1 LTSERLVRS
10 IDIEQGEARTTFLF
24 INHALDEAS
33 EIVAGMSA
41 SDIRSNEAPLYDRLK
56 KLLTQVP
63 LAQSIWIY
71 DANGDVL
78 VSTMVQPPPSHN
90 FADRDFIRAHATSD
104 VGTYYGRVYQP
115 LFGPQPFFTVSRR
128 LARDGSFEG
137 VIEISVPPSNFFQF
151 FATMAY
157 AKGLQYALI
166 REDGYILARY
176 PTAPPGATDKLD
188 ENTGFRRTIA
198 LDPSGGFYT
207 TTSPVDGVKRRFA
220 TRRFDDTPLYLSAGI
235 ATAAIRDEWI
245 GGMAP
250 HLLFGVPATLLLFF
264 TLFAVLRRTQ
274 RLYHEMNRR
283 FAAEE
288 SLRQALKM
296 EAIGQLT
303 GGVAHDFNNLLT
315 VILGNLEM
323 AKRQLNEWTDAEHA
337 KLGRRIENAMQG
349 ATRAASLT
357 KRLLAF
363 SRQQTLNP
371 TIIDVNRLLS
381 GLADFLHRAIGEN
394 ISPEIVGSA
403 GVWPVE
409 ADQTELEAA
418 ILNLAI
424 NARDAMLAGGKL
436 TVEASNSYLDEAYC
450 RQNTDARPGQYVQI
464 TVTDTG
470 AGMTKETIDRSFEP
484 FFTTKQAG
492 QGTGLGLSQVYGFVK
507 QSGGHLKIYSEVGEG
522 TSVKIYLRRHV
533 GPLAAPP
540 DATPA
545 PSRSLRGET
554 ILVAEDDNDVRGYV
568 VETLEGLGYDVI
580 GTPGAED
587 ALNALVRNAGIKL
600 LLTRRHHARK
610 ERPQA
615 RGRGPAAT
623 TGFEG
628 PVHDRLFAQCDCP
641 SGAARV
647 GSRVDTEAAD
657 QRPTRSHGSQGVGF
671 VKRRRAWRR
680 GLSIASRPDPA

>member
-1 LTSERLVRS
+1 MQTRALTIRLLWLAMAASLLAPCLLFAFASWISYQHLQELTSERLVRS
-10 IDIEQGEARTTFLF
+10 IDLEHEEARTTFLF
-24 INHALDEAS
+24 INHALDDVS
-33 EIVAGMSA
+33 EMFAGMSV
-41 SDIRSNEAPLYDRLK
+41 SDIRSNEARLYDRLK
-56 KLLTQVP
+56 KLVTQVP

-90 FADRDFIRAHATSD
+90 FADRDFIRGPATND
-104 VGTYYGRVYQP
+104 GGTYYGRVYRP

-128 LARDGSFEG
+128 LARDGTFEG

-151 FATMAY
+151 FATMVY
-157 AKGLQYALI
+157 GKGLQYALI

-176 PTAPPGATDKLD
+176 PAAPPGATDKLD

-198 LDPSGGFYT
+198 SDPSGGFYT
-207 TTSPVDGVKRRFA
+207 STSPVDGVRRRFA
-220 TRRFDDTPLYLSAGI
+220 ARRIDNTPLYVSAGI

-245 GGMAP
+245 GGIAP
-250 HLLFGVPATLLLFF
+250 HLIFGVPATLLLFF
-264 TLFAVLRRTQ
+264 TLLMVQRRTQ
-274 RLYHEMNRR
+274 RLYHEMDQR

-315 VILGNLEM
+315 IILGNLEM

-349 ATRAASLT
+349 ATRGASLT

-363 SRQQTLNP
+363 SRQQALNP
-371 TIIDVNRLLS
+371 TIVDVNRLLY
-381 GLADFLHRAIGEN
+381 GLADFLQRAIGED
-394 ISPEIVGSA
+394 ISLEIVGGA

-424 NARDAMLAGGKL
+424 NARDAMPEGGKL
-436 TVEASNSYLDEAYC
+436 TIEANNSYLDDGYC

-464 TVTDTG
+464 SVTDIG
-470 AGMTKETIDRSFEP
+470 AGMTKETIDRAFEP

-507 QSGGHLKIYSEVGEG
+507 QSGGHVKIYSEVGEG

-533 GPLAAPP
+533 GS
-540 DATPA
+540 PA
-545 PSRSLRGET
+545 
-554 ILVAEDDNDVRGYV
+554 
-568 VETLEGLGYDVI
+568 
-580 GTPGAED
+580 GTQPMRRPRQAGAG
-587 ALNALVRNAGIKL
+587 R
-600 LLTRRHHARK
+600 
-610 ERPQA
+610 ERPSSS
-615 RGRGPAAT
+615 PKTIT
-623 TGFEG
+623 TC
-628 PVHDRLFAQCDCP
+628 AIT
-641 SGAARV
+641 S
-647 GSRVDTEAAD
+647 SRRSKASDT
-657 QRPTRSHGSQGVGF
+657 T
-671 VKRRRAWRR
+671 
-680 GLSIASRPDPA
+680 